1 MPKSHDL
8 VVIPVDTFLESVE
21 VEVIGRAYLLEQA
34 ANERLLRGRHGG
46 LSAPSHEIR
55 IAAKA
60 GDASRHEASVLL
72 RVHAPLEVGEAKG
85 VALWLIVA
93 VEWAM
98 AVECGE
104 VGIEH
109 DISLGT
115 AIAVDPCPGTQ
126 TVVALGT
133 VAGQTGLVAIG
144 YRCFFVVHSAIED
157 CL

>member
-1 MPKSHDL
+1 MPKGCGL
-8 VVIPVDTFLESVE
+8 VVVPINSLLESVE
-21 VEVIGRAYLLEQA
+21 VEVIGRAYLLEQT

-46 LSAPSHEIR
+46 LSAPTHEIR

-60 GDASRHEASVLL
+60 GDAGRHEVLVL
-72 RVHAPLEVGEAKG
+72 FRVHAPLEVGEAKG

-109 DISLGT
+109 DISPGT
-115 AIAVDPCPGTQ
+115 AIAVCPCPGTQ

-144 YRCFFVVHSAIED
+144 YRCFFVVHSAMR
-157 CL
+157 